1 MCSSHSAPFETR
13 SQRRTEPCDA
23 ECAQHTDGGG
33 RHAGTQEADAHA
45 EGARSVGRS
54 NSMAL
59 IEGEGEISARA
70 GLSGRQASRQEG
82 RNKQVRKAARPTD
95 RPRPTSQPMHAI
107 RVSSRSWRPPC
118 LCPVPARLP
127 SRPFVPEARTCHLS
141 RRSLSSFP
149 LFVERAAQRRSI
161 RLPRV
166 SETLGTL
173 RRRAA
178 RPSRLV
184 HSSPV
189 RLRPGMDER

>member
-1 MCSSHSAPFETR
+1 MPSAPSTPTAAGGTR
-13 SQRRTEPCDA
+13 ARRRRT
-23 ECAQHTDGGG
+23 
-33 RHAGTQEADAHA
+33 RTQRER
-45 EGARSVGRS
+45 GRSVGRS
-54 NSMAL
+54 SSMAL

-82 RNKQVRKAARPTD
+82 RNKQVRKAARPPD

-141 RRSLSSFP
+141 RRSLSSLP